1 MDYKLESASKS
12 DIDRLTDY
20 KLKSILDY
28 ADNLS
33 SEELEKINEY
43 VKKNIPLELETYKII
58 CINNKKIGCLLVNKN
73 NDGVLI
79 DEIYLEEDYRN
90 KGIGTDIINKI
101 ILENDIVYLWVYK
114 LNRKAFS
121 LYEKLGFNII
131 KETETRYFMR
141 YGEEV

>member
-33 SEELEKINEY
+33 SEERDRINEY

>member
-12 DIDRLTDY
+12 DIDRLTNY